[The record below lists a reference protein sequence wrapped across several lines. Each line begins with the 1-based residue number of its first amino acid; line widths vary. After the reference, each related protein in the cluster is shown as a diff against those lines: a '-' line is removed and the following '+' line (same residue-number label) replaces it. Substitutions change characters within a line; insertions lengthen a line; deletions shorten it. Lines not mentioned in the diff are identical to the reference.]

1 METNLDIAALLEPI
15 AGFSPCGADL
25 EYSAEFAALQ
35 AAVAGRPEQQVGA
48 LIVPA
53 AEPDWHDVVV
63 RSRDLLRRTRDLRI
77 ACRLTQA
84 LLHVQGLPGLSAGLA
99 LVRGCVEDHWDD
111 LYPRLDP
118 EDDFD
123 PAIRVN
129 ALALL
134 CNVGAVVHPLRE
146 LPLLAPGLAGIVSLR
161 TIARAHGGDGGRS
174 AEPAAPEAA
183 DIDAAFSA
191 LDSAELQA
199 LAAAA
204 GQARDD
210 AAAIE
215 TELLCRVGAA
225 RALDFGALTRALAEV
240 EGVVAPWL
248 ARRRPEETLTAPAG
262 APADEQLEESLEA
275 LLAGLNAPRDE
286 IPPPVAEA
294 DLAVVTPAAAQP
306 AATTGPLRSRAEVQR
321 ALAEMCSYFER
332 HEPTHPV
339 PILLERA
346 QRWLAMDYMA
356 LLRDLA
362 PEAAEQAERLR
373 GASR

>member
-1 METNLDIAALLEPI
+1 MDTTLDIAALLEPI
-15 AGFSPCGADL
+15 AGPAPCGEDL

-53 AEPDWHDVVV
+53 AEPDWHDVVA
-63 RSRDLLRRTRDLRI
+63 RSRDLLRCTRDLRV

-99 LVRGCVEDHWDD
+99 LVRGCVEDHWDEI
-111 LYPRLDP
+111 YPRLDP

-134 CNVGAVVHPLRE
+134 CNVGAIVHPLRE
-146 LPLLAPGLAGIVSLR
+146 LPLLAPGLAGVVSLGSM
-161 TIARAHGGDGGRS
+161 ARAHGGDGGRG
-174 AEPAAPEAA
+174 AEPAAPDAA
-183 DIDAAFSA
+183 DIDAAFAA
-191 LDSAELQA
+191 LDGAELQA

-204 GQARDD
+204 GKARED

-225 RALDFGALTRALAEV
+225 RALDFGPLTKALAEV

-248 ARRRPEETLTAPAG
+248 ARRRSEETQAAPAG
-262 APADEQLEESLEA
+262 AAADEPLEESLEA
-275 LLAGLNAPRDE
+275 LLAGLNGPLDEAP
-286 IPPPVAEA
+286 PAAAEA
-294 DLAVVTPAAAQP
+294 ALAAGAPAAAQP
-306 AATTGPLRSRAEVQR
+306 AAEAGPLRSRAEVQR
-321 ALAEMCSYFER
+321 ALAEMCGYFER
-332 HEPTHPV
+332 HEPAHPV

-373 GASR
+373 GAGR